1 MTDYI
6 VLGFTIICALLLAVI
21 AADAI
26 ERHRQ
31 TQTYKRLIKALPWA
45 DPAKLIQDA
54 DFYPILV
61 QRKGMKDE

>member
-1 MTDYI
+1 MNDYI

-31 TQTYKRLIKALPWA
+31 IQAYKRLIKALPWA